1 MKPNST
7 LRSYLALAGSSLLAI
22 SSASAADGTW
32 DNNSAGNWTDIANW
46 LGDAAYASGTD
57 STATFGD
64 FITADRIVTLN
75 APITIGNITAS
86 DITHNYTISGA
97 NILTLDRSS
106 GIPTINVTS
115 GRTLT
120 IGSEIAG
127 LDGLQK
133 SGLGTLSL
141 TGTNSYTGTTT
152 ITSGILQL
160 NFSITGAPTS
170 NIISNS
176 SVLSLGGGQLTVTG
190 KASTTTSQTFASTS
204 VTGGANTIAN
214 IANATANPQLVALGA
229 ITRSAGVTL
238 NFSLPTGG
246 QTASN
251 GITTS
256 NTTTNGTIGG
266 WSTVGNVG
274 WAGKTGDNITSGSVT
289 YATTATAGTT
299 AANYTDNNIDVT
311 NSAGLIDNVI
321 TPNSLRFD
329 TVGAFTMTLAAGDN
343 IIGSG
348 GILVT
353 GTVGNNTSTIT
364 GGNLAGSASGELF
377 IHQHNTTGTS
387 STLTIGSII
396 KNNGGATGLTKSG
409 AGTLSLSGNNTY
421 TGITTINTGT
431 VLISHANALGT
442 TAGNTTI
449 AATGSTLTGGQLQLT
464 GGITTAENITI
475 TGSSELS
482 GSAAAISGTANNTNT
497 LSGNIT
503 LSNLT
508 GGVRIAS
515 GNAGARL
522 NFTGTI
528 SQTGS
533 SQALVFALG
542 NAGGQNV
549 TINNPIALNG
559 GALSL
564 GGNGS
569 NVILKGVNATDGS
582 GIGTTTINSGGV
594 GLQLGISDAINTTAT
609 LTNNGNF
616 NLANFNQT
624 VNALAGA
631 STGILRNTVAGTR
644 TLTVGNGG
652 GSGTYSGTIITG
664 TGNIQLIKTGVGTQT
679 LTGVN
684 TYTGTT
690 AVNGGTLELGVDNCL
705 ANSNVEIGAGT
716 LKAAAGVNDTVGTLD
731 ATAAATINLGD
742 SAATLAFANS
752 SGVTGGVWA
761 GALNITG
768 TFVPGNDV
776 DPGVGVN
783 PGSIR
788 FGVDNTGLTASQLA
802 DITVNGS
809 GTYTLDAFG
818 YLKASGGGPGPLD
831 HFAIS
836 AISSPQTVGTPI
848 TGITLTAKD
857 ASNVT
862 VTSFT
867 GTVNFGGTGGFS
879 GTSGTFTLGELTGVS
894 VTPTIAGSG
903 LTFTVTDPVSGKFGT
918 ATFNIQ
924 TQYAAWSGA
933 SDFDADTNGDGV
945 RNGLAFLLGAANKN
959 DSALSLLP
967 KVSQS
972 GGNLIL
978 DFTCLKVAGRGSATL
993 KLQHS
998 KDLGISDA
1006 WTDDEVAVPDAAG
1019 VAGVTDVV
1027 TFTVPTVNAD
1037 PDLVDLRATIPASAA
1052 APGTK
1057 LFGRLQGNNP

>member
-1 MKPNST
+1 MKPKNT
-7 LRSYLALAGSSLLAI
+7 LRSFLALAGSSLLAI

-32 DNNSAGNWTDIANW
+32 DTDAAGNWTDITKW
-46 LGDAAYASGTD
+46 LGDAAYASGIN
-57 STATFGD
+57 STATLGN
-64 FITADRIVTLN
+64 FITADRIITLN

-616 NLANFNQT
+616 DLANFNQT

-631 STGILRNTVAGTR
+631 STGIVKNTVAGTR

-664 TGNIQLIKTGVGTQT
+664 TGNIQLIKSGIGTQT
-679 LTGVN
+679 LSGIN
-684 TYTGTT
+684 TYTGGTRIDAGT
-690 AVNGGTLELGVDNCL
+690 LTLGHATDTLANAGAVNVNGGTLALGTN
-705 ANSNVEIGAGT
+705 T
-716 LKAAAGVNDTVGTLD
+716 DTVGTVTLTSGSITGSGAGELTGTGSAFD
-731 ATAAATINLGD
+731 VRSGTVSAKLGGSVGLTKTTVGTVTLSGVNAYSGATNVNEGRLTIDTSGSIN
-742 SAATLAFANS
+742 AS
-752 SGVTGGVWA
+752 SGVTIAGGALRYNASTNLATTVTFTSGTLEGTNWNGTLSGLTIGSGQTISPGNSPGTATTGSQTWA
-761 GALNITG
+761 GAGSYLFEVNNATGGTGADPGWDLLSGSGTLDITATSGSKFNILLTSLTLGNVAGDAVNFSDATSYNWLLADFFNPITGYAANSFLVNTTAFDNTFTG
-768 TFVPGNDV
+768 TFGVALGNTI
-776 DPGVGVN
+776 GG
-783 PGSIR
+783 G
-788 FGVDNTGLTASQLA
+788 DNTQLYL
-802 DITVNGS
+802 
-809 GTYTLDAFG
+809 TYTAV
-818 YLKASGGGPGPLD
+818 PEPR
-831 HFAIS
+831 
-836 AISSPQTVGTPI
+836 
-848 TGITLTAKD
+848 
-857 ASNVT
+857 
-862 VTSFT
+862 
-867 GTVNFGGTGGFS
+867 
-879 GTSGTFTLGELTGVS
+879 
-894 VTPTIAGSG
+894 
-903 LTFTVTDPVSGKFGT
+903 
-918 ATFNIQ
+918 
-924 TQYAAWSGA
+924 AA
-933 SDFDADTNGDGV
+933 
-945 RNGLAFLLGAANKN
+945 LLGG
-959 DSALSLLP
+959 LGLLM
-967 KVSQS
+967 
-972 GGNLIL
+972 
-978 DFTCLKVAGRGSATL
+978 
-993 KLQHS
+993 
-998 KDLGISDA
+998 
-1006 WTDDEVAVPDAAG
+1006 
-1019 VAGVTDVV
+1019 
-1027 TFTVPTVNAD
+1027 
-1037 PDLVDLRATIPASAA
+1037 LVRRRR
-1052 APGTK
+1052 K
-1057 LFGRLQGNNP
+1057 